1 MGDRAVAVSSNVRF
15 RDVVMRGHIIDSLAL
30 PKAWGV
36 IMDLGGNF
44 NVTELEIGRT
54 KDDQSYVRMQV
65 IAPDARTLNQ
75 IIGALLRLGATLP
88 DEQDVVLRPVEVAGV
103 LPDGF
108 YSTTNLPT
116 EVRVGGR
123 WIPVEDIEM
132 DVAIVVDAADRA
144 ALAGPTSV
152 SMASTGTATPI
163 RAFCLPMDEVV
174 PSQQVVVG
182 HQGIRVTP
190 PERAR
195 GKEVFGFMQ
204 SSVSSEKV
212 KTLVIQT
219 IAHLM
224 TQVRAEGGKILFVL
238 GPAVIHTGAAKHI
251 VSLIRRGY
259 IQVIFGGNAIL
270 THDVEAALFGTS
282 LGIDLKTGEPVEGGN
297 HHHLRAVNTIRRR
310 GSIAAAIEQGVL
322 KEGIAFEAYH
332 HGVDM
337 VLAGSVRDD
346 GPMPEVITDTMKA
359 QRRMRA
365 ALKGVEMAV
374 MVATM
379 LHSIATGNLL
389 PATVK
394 TVAVDINPAVVTK
407 LADRGTH
414 QAAGLVTDAELFL
427 RELDAALTLLESQEV
442 AAKAAKAAAE
452 AGIQS
457 ARRQAAA
464 TSMKS

>member
-1 MGDRAVAVSSNVRF
+1 MAIGTTHF

-30 PKAWGV
+30 PRAWGI

-54 KDDQSYVRMQV
+54 KDDLSYVRMQV
-65 IAPDARTLNQ
+65 IAPDAGTLTQ
-75 IIGALLRLGATLP
+75 IVGALLRLGAILP
-88 DEQDVVLRPVEVAGV
+88 DEQDVVLRAVDMAGV
-103 LPDGF
+103 LPEGF

-116 EVRVGGR
+116 QVRVDGH

-132 DVAIVVDAADRA
+132 DVAIVVDAA
-144 ALAGPTSV
+144 AG
-152 SMASTGTATPI
+152 
-163 RAFCLPMDEVV
+163 RAFCLPMDEVR
-174 PSQQVVVG
+174 PGQQVVVG
-182 HQGIRVTP
+182 HNGLRVTP
-190 PERAR
+190 IERAR
-195 GKEVFGFMQ
+195 DKEVFGFMQ

-224 TQVRAEGGKILFVL
+224 AQVRGEGGKILFVL

-270 THDVEAALFGTS
+270 THDVEAAIFGTS
-282 LGIDLKTGEPVEGGN
+282 LGIDLKTGRAVEGGN
-297 HHHLRAVNTIRRR
+297 HHHLRAVNTIRRH

-322 KEGIAFEAYH
+322 KEGIAFEAH
-332 HGVDM
+332 RHGVEM
-337 VLAGSVRDD
+337 VLAGSIRDD
-346 GPMPEVITDTMKA
+346 GPMPEVITDTMTA
-359 QRRMRA
+359 QRRMRF

-414 QAAGLVTDAELFL
+414 QAVGLVTDAELFL
-427 RELDAALTLLESQEV
+427 RELDAALTLLEGLRGGDALARDDVGLVTPGRAAQMAQEDR
-442 AAKAAKAAAE
+442 E
-452 AGIQS
+452 AQEAQEDREARE
-457 ARRQAAA
+457 ARRQVAA
-464 TSMKS
+464 SSQKP